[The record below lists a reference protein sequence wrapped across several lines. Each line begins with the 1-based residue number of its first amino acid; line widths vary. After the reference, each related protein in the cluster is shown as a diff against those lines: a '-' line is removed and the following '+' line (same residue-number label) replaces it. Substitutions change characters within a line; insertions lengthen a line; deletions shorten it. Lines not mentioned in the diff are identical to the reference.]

1 MKRIYLYRQQIRALK
16 VTSNS
21 DVYKAAGEQEIK
33 ILKLIKESKSPNP
46 DKK

>member
-1 MKRIYLYRQQIRALK
+1 MKKIHLYRQQMRALK

-21 DVYKAAGEQEIK
+21 DKYKAAGEQEIK
-33 ILKLIKESKSPNP
+33 ILKLIKESQSPNP